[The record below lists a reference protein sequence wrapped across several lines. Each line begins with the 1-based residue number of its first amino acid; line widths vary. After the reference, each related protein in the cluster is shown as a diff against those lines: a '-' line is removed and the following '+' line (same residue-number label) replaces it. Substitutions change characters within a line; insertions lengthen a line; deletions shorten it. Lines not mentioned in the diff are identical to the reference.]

1 MMLTISIVQCVPPNA
16 LSKQGSDEI
25 RGIML
30 CSHKPT
36 TVTLAAKAFK
46 RMGNLKFLIVHNVHI
61 CNELKYLP
69 NGLRFLDLPNYP
81 FPLPS
86 NFCLHKKLVT
96 LNMPHSCIRL
106 EKLFK
111 QVWFS
116 LKIMFKIF

>member
-1 MMLTISIVQCVPPNA
+1 MGLTISIVQCVPPNA

-25 RGIML
+25 RGIRL

-36 TVTLAAKAFK
+36 TVTLAANTFK
-46 RMGNLKFLIVHNVHI
+46 RMRNLKFLIVDNVHI
-61 CNELKYLP
+61 CEELKYLP
-69 NGLRFLDLPNYP
+69 NGLRLLQLPNYP

-86 NFCLHKKLVT
+86 NFCPQKIVT
-96 LNMPHSCIRL
+96 LGMPCSCIRL

>member
-1 MMLTISIVQCVPPNA
+1 MMLTNSIVQCVPPNA
-16 LSKQGSDEI
+16 LSKHGSNKI

-30 CSHKPT
+30 YSHKPT
-36 TVTLAAKAFK
+36 NVTLAANAFK

-86 NFCLHKKLVT
+86 NFCPQKLAT
-96 LNMPHSCIRL
+96 LNMPCSHIRL
-106 EKLFK
+106 EELFK

-116 LKIMFKIF
+116 LKIMFKFLN

>member
-1 MMLTISIVQCVPPNA
+1 MMLANSIVQCVPPNS
-16 LSKQGSDEI
+16 LSKQGSNKI
-25 RGIML
+25 RGIIL

-36 TVTLAAKAFK
+36 KVTLAANAFK

-61 CNELKYLP
+61 CKELKYLP
-69 NGLRFLDLPNYP
+69 NRLRRLDLPNYP

-86 NFCLHKKLVT
+86 NFCPQKLVT
-96 LNMPHSCIRL
+96 LKMPRSCIQL

-116 LKIMFKIF
+116 LKIMFKILI